1 MLGQPTR
8 NPRPGDFVQAQTA
21 QLSTAALSCLVLS
34 EASYQQLYQEISQQ
48 SFDRVYKPITLV
60 KTAFQNIQQLPQVH
74 TNQQVFETL

>member
-8 NPRPGDFVQAQTA
+8 NPGQVI
-21 QLSTAALSCLVLS
+21 LSRHRLHSCPQQPCLVLFF
-34 EASYQQLYQEISQQ
+34 LKPLIN
-48 SFDRVYKPITLV
+48 SFTKKSPNSPSIRVYKPITLV